1 MLGMG
6 NMRQWLMNIS
16 LVGGWFPAAAFAVI
30 AVLSVTLLV
39 SAAVSKRDGRILA
52 TVLPIGVAAVSGMVG
67 YVVAWLLSDVFVV
80 FGVGLGSRVMSWV
93 AAGFAIAGFAIAH
106 IVLSRGMMRVA
117 AAILTVFAILAAA
130 IGIDQSYGEYATIGS
145 LFGEDSYS
153 QADLTGLAKRK
164 DLITVAQ
171 WRKQAANGTIRNIPA
186 NGTVNKIDI
195 PATKSQFEARKALV
209 YLPPAALADS
219 KRKPAL
225 PVVLMLSGQPG
236 SPGRVFQAGGIQTM
250 MDGYAKTHDGLAP
263 IVIAADQLGALD
275 LNFGF
280 LGDQLG
286 QFLDGQGAL
295 AGQHTLQEDLVAGT
309 HAGHRLVARQ
319 FLAPGWRR
327 ALASLGI
334 INAEFFKGSAVAVDL
349 QQIEEQH
356 PETLAFDATV
366 RAHEGFQQ

>member
-1 MLGMG
+1 M
-6 NMRQWLMNIS
+6 
-16 LVGGWFPAAAFAVI
+16 
-30 AVLSVTLLV
+30 
-39 SAAVSKRDGRILA
+39 
-52 TVLPIGVAAVSGMVG
+52 
-67 YVVAWLLSDVFVV
+67 
-80 FGVGLGSRVMSWV
+80 
-93 AAGFAIAGFAIAH
+93 
-106 IVLSRGMMRVA
+106 
-117 AAILTVFAILAAA
+117 
-130 IGIDQSYGEYATIGS
+130 
-145 LFGEDSYS
+145 
-153 QADLTGLAKRK
+153 
-164 DLITVAQ
+164 
-171 WRKQAANGTIRNIPA
+171 
-186 NGTVNKIDI
+186 
-195 PATKSQFEARKALV
+195 
-209 YLPPAALADS
+209 ADS

-319 FLAPGWRR
+319 FLAPGRRR